1 MSAWGG
7 IGTLVGVLTRA
18 SIEGGLFI
26 AGVWI
31 VCRLF
36 PRLPA
41 SLRCGLWWV
50 ACLKLLLGLAAL
62 PAVRLPLLPAASVA
76 PVAVARPLYR
86 EDAGGA
92 SGRTLTPDPSPV
104 PSPPPSPGEG
114 KKTLL
119 RDASAAT
126 LAALWIAGL
135 LILCRKALRQLRY
148 TRWIVRSAEPVREG
162 WVRAAFAEICGRLGI
177 RRTPDLRGSGE
188 VRTPLVTGLAQPVVL
203 VPRSGLERL
212 TPAEVSMTLCH
223 ELVHLRRKDL
233 WLGWVPALAHRIFFF
248 HPLAALAVREYA
260 IAREAA
266 CDAEVLRILGS
277 APQAYGRLLLRWGVA
292 PRETGLAAAGASP
305 SLQNLKRR
313 LQMLHQN
320 DNRRRVSGWWWL
332 AGAVVL
338 AGLVPLRI
346 VAQDRAPVATPAPE
360 VAEAPEAAEVPEVA
374 ETPEATPVPEVAEVP
389 EVGEVPEAA
398 EVPEVPEAVEAPEAV
413 PTPRARVAPAHRG
426 SAVSDGVRGGIP
438 GGVEGGVAGG
448 VEGAI
453 ADGVAGGVG
462 HGYAPVVAY
471 AAPATPPTPRP
482 ARAPRAGTP
491 VPSSTPRPAL
501 APRAGT
507 PAPSLTPRSAR
518 APRAGMPVPGP
529 TPRPA
534 LAPMAPPA
542 AAPALPALP
551 PTGALRP
558 AVAPRPMARLA
569 WNGAPPPPPPAPP
582 RAPKPPAPPRHSESW
597 HQHGDGESYVML
609 YGDNSASISG
619 SNEDLKKVRRMRG
632 SSGEDILWYRQGG
645 KEYVVRDAA
654 LLKQA
659 KDLFKAQGE
668 LGARQ
673 GELGGRQG
681 ALGAK
686 QGALGAKQ
694 GALGAQ
700 QGALAADRVRRGSDA
715 DDSDLDRRMEELS
728 RKMDDLGRQQEEL
741 GRQQEVLGRQQ
752 EELGRQQEA
761 LSAKAEKELR
771 SLMSRAIQSGAAQ
784 EVK

>member
-7 IGTLVGVLTRA
+7 LETLVGTLTRA

-31 VCRLF
+31 VCRLL

-41 SLRCGLWWV
+41 SLRCGLWWA
-50 ACLKLLLGLAAL
+50 ACLKLLLGLVAL
-62 PAVRLPLLPAASVA
+62 PAVRLPLLPAAMSAA
-76 PVAVARPLYR
+76 PVADVRPLSIR
-86 EDAGGA
+86 TVDAA
-92 SGRTLTPDPSPV
+92 PGRTLTPDPSPI
-104 PSPPPSPGEG
+104 PSSPPSPGEG
-114 KKTLL
+114 NRISL
-119 RDASAAT
+119 RTTGAAA

-135 LILCRKALRQLRY
+135 LILCRKAFRQLRY

-162 WVRAAFAEICGRLGI
+162 WVRAAFAEICERLGI

-188 VRTPLVTGLAQPVVL
+188 VRTPQVTGLAQPVVL
-203 VPRSGLERL
+203 IPRSGLERL

-313 LQMLHQN
+313 LQMLQQN
-320 DNRRRVSGWWWL
+320 DNKRRVSGWWWL
-332 AGAVVL
+332 AGAAVL

-346 VAQDRAPVATPAPE
+346 VAQDRAAEGTPVAE
-360 VAEAPEAAEVPEVA
+360 VAEAAEAAEP
-374 ETPEATPVPEVAEVP
+374 
-389 EVGEVPEAA
+389 AA
-398 EVPEVPEAVEAPEAV
+398 APEAVETPDAV
-413 PTPRARVAPAHRG
+413 E
-426 SAVSDGVRGGIP
+426 DGI
-438 GGVEGGVAGG
+438 EGGVAGG

-462 HGYAPVVAY
+462 HEYAPVAAPGTP
-471 AAPATPPTPRP
+471 AAPAAPGTPATLATPGTPAVLATPGTPVTLPTPRP
-482 ARAPRAGTP
+482 ARAPRAALPTP
-491 VPSSTPRPAL
+491 ALTPRPAL
-501 APRAGT
+501 APRAAGL
-507 PAPSLTPRSAR
+507 PA
-518 APRAGMPVPGP
+518 P

-534 LAPMAPPA
+534 LAPTEHHPAP
-542 AAPALPALP
+542 PALPAP
-551 PTGALRP
+551 PPASALRP
-558 AVAPRPMARLA
+558 GVAPRPMAMLA
-569 WNGAPPPPPPAPP
+569 GAGMPAPAPRAQGYEPSAPPPAPPAPP
-582 RAPKPPAPPRHSESW
+582 RAPRPPAPPKHSGSW
-597 HQHGDGESYVML
+597 YQHGDHGDSYVLL
-609 YGDNSASISG
+609 YGDDDSASMSG
-619 SNEDLKKVRRMRG
+619 STDDLRRVKRMRTN
-632 SSGEDILWYRQGG
+632 SHEDFFWFRHNG

-654 LLKQA
+654 LLKQV
-659 KDLFKAQGE
+659 KDLSRAQGE
-668 LGARQ
+668 LGGRQ

-686 QGALGAKQ
+686 QGALGARQ
-694 GALGAQ
+694 GALGAEHA
-700 QGALAADRVRRGSDA
+700 ALAADRARRGG
-715 DDSDLDRRMEELS
+715 DDDRDLEKRERELDRKQEELS
-728 RKMDDLGRQQEEL
+728 RQQEEL
-741 GRQQEVLGRQQ
+741 GRQQEVLGKQQ
-752 EELGRQQEA
+752 EELGRQQEE
-761 LSAKAEKELR
+761 LGRKAEREMKTLIE
-771 SLMSRAIQSGAAQ
+771 RAIQSGAAQ

>member
-7 IGTLVGVLTRA
+7 LGTLAGTLTRA

-31 VCRLF
+31 VCRLL

-41 SLRCGLWWV
+41 SLRCGLWWA
-50 ACLKLLLGLAAL
+50 ACLKLLLGLVAL
-62 PAVRLPLLPAASVA
+62 PAVRLPLLPAAMSAA
-76 PVAVARPLYR
+76 PVAAVQPLSIR
-86 EDAGGA
+86 TVDGA
-92 SGRTLTPDPSPV
+92 PARTLIPSAV

-114 KKTLL
+114 RRIDL
-119 RDASAAT
+119 RETGAAA
-126 LAALWIAGL
+126 LVALWIAGL
-135 LILCRKALRQLRY
+135 LILCRKALRQLRH

-177 RRTPDLRGSGE
+177 RRAPDLRGSGE
-188 VRTPLVTGLAQPVVL
+188 VRTPQVTGLAQPVVL
-203 VPRSGLERL
+203 IPRSGFERL

-313 LQMLHQN
+313 LQMLQQN
-320 DNRRRVSGWWWL
+320 DTKRRVSGWWWL
-332 AGAVVL
+332 AGAAVL

-346 VAQDRAPVATPAPE
+346 VAQDRAPEAAP
-360 VAEAPEAAEVPEVA
+360 VAEAAEAAEP
-374 ETPEATPVPEVAEVP
+374 
-389 EVGEVPEAA
+389 AA
-398 EVPEVPEAVEAPEAV
+398 APEAVEAPDAV
-413 PTPRARVAPAHRG
+413 E
-426 SAVSDGVRGGIP
+426 DGI
-438 GGVEGGVAGG
+438 EGGVAGG

-462 HGYAPVVAY
+462 HEYAPV
-471 AAPATPPTPRP
+471 AAPGTPATLATPGTPAALATPGTPVTLPTPWP
-482 ARAPRAGTP
+482 ARAPRAALP
-491 VPSSTPRPAL
+491 APAPALTPRPAL
-501 APRAGT
+501 APRPAGL
-507 PAPSLTPRSAR
+507 PA
-518 APRAGMPVPGP
+518 P

-534 LAPMAPPA
+534 LAPMPPQRALTPTAQHPAPP
-542 AAPALPALP
+542 PLPALAP
-551 PTGALRP
+551 VGAVRP
-558 AVAPRPMARLA
+558 AVAPRPMAMLA
-569 WNGAPPPPPPAPP
+569 GAGMAAPAPAPRAREYAPSAPPPAPPAPP
-582 RAPKPPAPPRHSESW
+582 RAPRPPAPPRHSGTW
-597 HQHGDGESYVML
+597 YQHGDNGDSYVLL
-609 YGDNSASISG
+609 YGDDDSASMSG
-619 SNEDLKKVRRMRG
+619 SMDDLQRVKRMRTN
-632 SSGEDILWYRQGG
+632 SREDFLWFRHNG

-654 LLKQA
+654 LLEQVKE
-659 KDLFKAQGE
+659 LSKAQGE

-694 GALGAQ
+694 GALGAE
-700 QGALAADRVRRGSDA
+700 QGAIAADRARRGGDA
-715 DDSDLDRRMEELS
+715 DDRDLERRERELDRKQEELS
-728 RKMDDLGRQQEEL
+728 RQQEEL
-741 GRQQEVLGRQQ
+741 GRQQEVLGKQQ
-752 EELGRQQEA
+752 EELGRQQEE
-761 LSAKAEKELR
+761 LGRKAEREMKALIE
-771 SLMSRAIQSGAAQ
+771 RAIQSGAAQ
-784 EVK
+784 EVR